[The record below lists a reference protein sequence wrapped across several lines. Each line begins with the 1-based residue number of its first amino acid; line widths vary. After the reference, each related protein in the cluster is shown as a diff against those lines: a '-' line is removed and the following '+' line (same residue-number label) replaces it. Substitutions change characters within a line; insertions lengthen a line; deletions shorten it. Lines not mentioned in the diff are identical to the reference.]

1 MGNNHG
7 NQNNHEQN
15 NSHNHDEKDKR
26 KKTKCSTETCE
37 KISIALPAEISAHA
51 DVKDIVLK
59 CTDKRVVKEHKKNSM
74 KLEIVQEM
82 FAKIPIDFVAEVEV
96 KDEKVDFDTHEC
108 N

>member
-7 NQNNHEQN
+7 NQNNHEHN
-15 NSHNHDEKDKR
+15 NPHNHDEKR
-26 KKTKCSTETCE
+26 KKAKCSTETCE
-37 KISIALPAEISAHA
+37 KISIAVPGEISAHA
-51 DVKDIVLK
+51 NVKDAVLK

-74 KLEIVQEM
+74 KFEIVQEM

-96 KDEKVDFDTHEC
+96 KDETVDFDTHEC